1 MNAYER
7 YQKWLNSE
15 NVSELT
21 KEELRLMSPEDIDD
35 AFYKDVEFGT
45 AGMRGILVPGTNRIN
60 VYTIRKATIAF
71 ATFLAILAAL
81 LADCLAF

>member
-35 AFYKDVEFGT
+35 AFYKDVD
-45 AGMRGILVPGTNRIN
+45 LVLQ
-60 VYTIRKATIAF
+60 V
-71 ATFLAILAAL
+71 
-81 LADCLAF
+81 

>member
-7 YQKWLNSE
+7 YQKWLDSE

-21 KEELRLMSPEDIDD
+21 KEELRLMSPEEIDD

-45 AGMRGILVPGTNRIN
+45 AGMRGILGPGTNLK
-60 VYTIRKATIAF
+60 TQEIAV
-71 ATFLAILAAL
+71 L
-81 LADCLAF
+81 